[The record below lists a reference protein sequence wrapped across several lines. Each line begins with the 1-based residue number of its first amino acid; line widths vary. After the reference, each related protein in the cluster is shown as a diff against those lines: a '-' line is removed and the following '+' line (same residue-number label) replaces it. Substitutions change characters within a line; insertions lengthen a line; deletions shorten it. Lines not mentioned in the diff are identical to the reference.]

1 MPKLKG
7 PPQPRAQ
14 LPRRFYSIDE
24 FCDISGVCR
33 ASVYNG
39 MRRGQI
45 PFVELIGCRKIP
57 VDFVDRL
64 ASAGTSPDKEEAKP
78 HTA

>member
-1 MPKLKG
+1 MPRLKN
-7 PPQPRAQ
+7 PPAPRAH
-14 LPRRFYSIDE
+14 LPRRFYSVNE
-24 FCDISGVCR
+24 FCDVTGLSRPGV
-33 ASVYNG
+33 YLG

-64 ASAGTSPDKEEAKP
+64 ASKASSDQEAR
-78 HTA
+78 

>member
-7 PPQPRAQ
+7 PPQPRTQ
-14 LPRRFYSIDE
+14 LARRFYSIDE

-64 ASAGTSPDKEEAKP
+64 ASTTKASSDQEAR
-78 HTA
+78 